1 MKMMSERAY
10 LLGLAA
16 MAYVVAS
23 VIVGTVRR
31 FHMCRPY
38 DEHPDYYYPGRV
50 SFVHFAL
57 STLVLIPY
65 IVSPESTDAW
75 YLART
80 FFFPVF
86 LFYLNK
92 LIFSYFGGV
101 MRWQKWK
108 KSLRI
113 LGYPVFTCLS
123 VIFVFSLMPGNQIGE
138 GGLVSCRTADIVL
151 FVLGSF
157 LSLVSI
163 NSFLMV
169 WKWARSFDEDDYSNP
184 GDFPVRFALRMTML
198 FMFNIC
204 LLWANALI
212 GTPVAM
218 AVLMF
223 FLTAFETLF
232 LIYVLHPQRT
242 REYVEP
248 MEEGHEEKEETATP
262 HEDARQGYLQGL
274 TKEKEA
280 EILYAIQAVVVEQE
294 AYLDPHIT
302 LQDIANRCGYSRTYV
317 AGLLKSEL
325 GGFFTYINTLR
336 LEHAEAYERLHPEA
350 TMQEVALE
358 SGFSS
363 RQTYH
368 AVKSRLTAKNGQ

>member
-1 MKMMSERAY
+1 MMSVQTY

-23 VIVGTVRR
+23 VIVGTVRW

-38 DEHPDYYYPGRV
+38 DEHPDYYYPGRI
-50 SFVHFAL
+50 SFFHFAL

-75 YLART
+75 YLAKT

-92 LIFSYFGGV
+92 LMFSYFGSV
-101 MRWQKWK
+101 MHWQKWK

-113 LGYPVFTCLS
+113 LGYPVFSCLT
-123 VIFVFSLMPGNQIGE
+123 VVLIFSLLPGNQIGE
-138 GGLVSCRTADIVL
+138 GGLVSCKTVDIVL
-151 FVLGSF
+151 IVLGSF
-157 LSLVSI
+157 ETLISI

-169 WKWARSFDEDDYSNP
+169 WKWAQSFDEDDYSNP
-184 GDFPVRFALRMTML
+184 GDFPVRFALRMIML
-198 FMFNIC
+198 FVFNIC
-204 LLWANALI
+204 LLWANMLI
-212 GTPVAM
+212 GAPAVM
-218 AVLMF
+218 AVLMI
-223 FLTAFETLF
+223 FLAAFETLF

-242 REYVEP
+242 REFVEP
-248 MEEGHEEKEETATP
+248 IVEEEHKEEPAVAHEE
-262 HEDARQGYLQGL
+262 ARQGYLQGL

-325 GGFFTYINTLR
+325 GGFFAYINTLR

-350 TMQEVALE
+350 TMQEVATE

-368 AVKSRLTAKNGQ
+368 AVKSRLTAKNEQ